1 MRNDGISVKIIIAT
15 AVCIAVLLF
24 TSFFPVSLPQ
34 PSSHSTAVSLPCTAT
49 ASPTHSFSITLN
61 GTPKGNGTYQQLF
74 TIGNSTYPFS
84 NYGIN
89 SQGSNFLISYSNGT
103 DAYSWIQS
111 INTTSIKLWSK
122 VLNGTVRLDLNVYAT
137 TENLFNASG
146 FLGDNK
152 TSNANLVFNPYI
164 NNETLN
170 GNGAIMGMYTGGT
183 GTSYEYNLNV
193 YPSTNQDEFGYQ
205 NNYTGSGLYVY
216 QTPSNYKVHNIPN
229 IPYNA
234 TNIYAVWAG
243 YTTGDNVSETWQI
256 DNYSGNQS
264 GNISVSNVYV
274 GFLIGYATAGG
285 IRTLFWRYSLTVPN
299 GIMPTYTITPQL
311 NFTHTVYTYTVYIA
325 TVTNENPAYT
335 ASGLTNLTFKATGYS
350 WAYFPS
356 SDKLEV
362 NPPPYLIFS
371 NITGNYGVYNI
382 TMQMTATS
390 NITHKT
396 ITATAYAEVTVIGY
410 VRLNVTK
417 ITQSANSLF
426 PTLTEREIMFLI
438 TAVVSIVVALILMS
452 FVAERKVKR
461 KEEEKYE
468 KEWLK
473 HD

>member
-1 MRNDGISVKIIIAT
+1 MRNDSISVKIIIAT

-49 ASPTHSFSITLN
+49 VSPTHSFYITIN
-61 GTPKGNGTYQQLF
+61 STPKGNGTYQQLF
-74 TIGNSTYPFS
+74 TIGNSTDPFS

-122 VLNGTVRLDLNVYAT
+122 ILNGTVRLDLNVYAT

-146 FLGDNK
+146 FLGYNNTYFNAPLIFNNNAWDYSYNFSYFVK
-152 TSNANLVFNPYI
+152 SGSVTEKTTNNLINISFPADTSGSTWWLGNGSFTNGSKLYSYINYVSNASALSIAFDGSGYSFSNTLANNTTATATQHFYSKQTTSNEVIIGIEPAHVTPDTVYMLENWAFV
-164 NNETLN
+164 
-170 GNGAIMGMYTGGT
+170 
-183 GTSYEYNLNV
+183 TS
-193 YPSTNQDEFGYQ
+193 
-205 NNYTGSGLYVY
+205 
-216 QTPSNYKVHNIPN
+216 
-229 IPYNA
+229 
-234 TNIYAVWAG
+234 
-243 YTTGDNVSETWQI
+243 
-256 DNYSGNQS
+256 
-264 GNISVSNVYV
+264 
-274 GFLIGYATAGG
+274 
-285 IRTLFWRYSLTVPN
+285 TVT
-299 GIMPTYTITPQL
+299 MPTYTITPQL

-335 ASGLTNLTFKATGYS
+335 ASGLTNLTFKATGFS

>member
-89 SQGSNFLISYSNGT
+89 SQGSNFLISYSNGSN
-103 DAYSWIQS
+103 AYTWIQS
-111 INTTSIKLWSK
+111 INSTAITFWTSLYYSTDL
-122 VLNGTVRLDLNVYAT
+122 VDLNVFPAF
-137 TENLFNASG
+137 ENLFSSEG
-146 FLGDNK
+146 FLGIADTSTDNGI
-152 TSNANLVFNPYI
+152 LVFNTPSSYY
-164 NNETLN
+164 
-170 GNGAIMGMYTGGT
+170 ADVY
-183 GTSYEYNLNV
+183 GTSSPNIYYSPSPPVNITQDNGLRFHNTSSLYNV
-193 YPSTNQDEFGYQ
+193 YLNREFNGSVTTYFYVSGFSGSLDVALVYTN
-205 NNYTGSGLYVY
+205 TSSGSQTLLTTTKTGLYSL
-216 QTPSNYKVHNIPN
+216 SNNTYISTVRFVENN
-229 IPYNA
+229 NA
-234 TNIYAVWAG
+234 
-243 YTTGDNVSETWQI
+243 
-256 DNYSGNQS
+256 
-264 GNISVSNVYV
+264 
-274 GFLIGYATAGG
+274 IGYENITYW
-285 IRTLFWRYSLTVPN
+285 FVVPE
-299 GIMPTYTITPQL
+299 ITMPTYTITPQL

-362 NPPPYLIFS
+362 NPPPYLLFS
-371 NITGNYGVYNI
+371 NSTGNYGVYNI